1 MLHRMMSASSSASRR
16 QIRPVAAALFMLAAC
31 SCFALNSVF
40 VRLAAEHGTHPFVTA
55 FFRNV
60 FAFLILLPIIVGRS
74 GWNVLI
80 PSRLDLLTLRGS
92 VNGASMLAWFYAV
105 PLIPLADLTA
115 LGFTA
120 PLWAT
125 VLAVLL
131 LGEVVRWRRWAATLI
146 GFAGVVVI
154 LQPGFAEVHWATS
167 LVLFSS
173 AMWALTIIIVRRLTF
188 VERPETILVYQALM
202 MAGIAGVPAMFV
214 WTTPSGEVWI
224 WLLALGILAAAA
236 HSFHVRAYSMQEVAA
251 LQPLDFSRLPI
262 VAVAAWAIFGEVP
275 APAVWIGA
283 LVVFAAG
290 TYISHR
296 EAKLARQAKK
306 RAATLSTAPVAAR
319 KAKA

>member
-1 MLHRMMSASSSASRR
+1 MTSASLASGR

-31 SCFALNSVF
+31 ACFAFNSVF
-40 VRLAAEHGTHPFVTA
+40 VRLAAEQGTHPFVTA
-55 FFRNV
+55 FFRNL
-60 FAFLILLPIIVGRS
+60 FSFLILLPFTVGRS
-74 GWNVLI
+74 GWRVLI
-80 PSRLDLLTLRGS
+80 PRRLRLLTLRGTI
-92 VNGASMLAWFYAV
+92 NGTSMLAWFYAV
-105 PLIPLADLTA
+105 PLLPLTDLTA

-131 LGEVVRWRRWAATLI
+131 LGETVRWRRWAATLV
-146 GFAGVVVI
+146 GFAGVIVI

-173 AMWALTIIIVRRLTF
+173 AMWALTIIVVRKLTF
-188 VERPETILVYQALM
+188 VERPETILLYQALM
-202 MAGIAGVPAMFV
+202 MAAIAGVPAIFV
-214 WTTPSGEVWI
+214 WTTPSGDVWI
-224 WLLALGILAAAA
+224 WLIALGILAATA

-262 VAVAAWAIFGEVP
+262 IAVAAWAIFDEVP

-283 LVVFAAG
+283 LIVFAAG

-296 EAKLARQAKK
+296 EARLAKQGR
-306 RAATLSTAPVAAR
+306 L
-319 KAKA
+319 

>member
-1 MLHRMMSASSSASRR
+1 MLPPMTSKPNASSR

-31 SCFALNSVF
+31 ACFALNSVF
-40 VRLAAEHGTHPFVTA
+40 VRLAAEEGTHPFVTA
-55 FFRNV
+55 FFRNL
-60 FAFLILLPIIVGRS
+60 FSFLILLPFTVGRS
-74 GWNVLI
+74 GWRVLI
-80 PSRLDLLTLRGS
+80 PRRLRLLTLRGTI
-92 VNGASMLAWFYAV
+92 NGTSMLAWFYAV
-105 PLIPLADLTA
+105 PLLPLTDLTA

-131 LGEVVRWRRWAATLI
+131 LGETVRWRRWAATLV
-146 GFAGVVVI
+146 GFAGVIVI

-173 AMWALTIIIVRRLTF
+173 AMWALTIIVVRKLTF
-188 VERPETILVYQALM
+188 IERPETILLYQALM
-202 MAGIAGVPAMFV
+202 MAAIAGVPAIFV
-214 WTTPSGEVWI
+214 WTTPTGDSWI
-224 WLLALGILAAAA
+224 WLITLGVLAATA

-262 VAVAAWAIFGEVP
+262 IAVAAWAIFGEVP

-283 LVVFAAG
+283 LIVFAAG

-296 EAKLARQAKK
+296 EARLAKQGR
-306 RAATLSTAPVAAR
+306 L
-319 KAKA
+319 